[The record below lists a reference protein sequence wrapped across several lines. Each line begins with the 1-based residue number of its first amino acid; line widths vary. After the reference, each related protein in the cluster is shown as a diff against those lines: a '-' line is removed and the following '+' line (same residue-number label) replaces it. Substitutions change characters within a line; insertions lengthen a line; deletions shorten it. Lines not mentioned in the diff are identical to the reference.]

1 MEQNSIH
8 REALWAIELKFM
20 HADGTIINFVKDP
33 LKRLELKCQYYSQQ
47 SSSPWAFISSGW
59 LTIFMHL
66 WYFSQLARK
75 LAYIYLW
82 CASYGSI
89 YSLKEDYQQA
99 AQLLK
104 LNNSL
109 CTIAQKKKI
118 TSKLLKLGCINQSS
132 RNQLGLITEGK
143 EKGLKFMEICSLI
156 RGFHFL

>member
-47 SSSPWAFISSGW
+47 SSSPCAFISSAGLQYLCTFGTSLSW
-59 LTIFMHL
+59 LE
-66 WYFSQLARK
+66 SQH
-75 LAYIYLW
+75 IYLW

-156 RGFHFL
+156 HGFHFL